1 MVASGSRRPPVASA
15 DATRLALF
23 PPQGRGKAPL
33 PGRLGRTDNGGRV
46 IRVALDQSKVG
57 QHIALQM
64 EAIEADY
71 GEDSE
76 IGDIC
81 TIVEIRG
88 PHGSHVRMRSTAAS
102 PHSTLG
108 LLKLAEQVALANFG
122 RDDG

>member
-1 MVASGSRRPPVASA
+1 MVAHWERNDERRETP
-15 DATRLALF
+15 
-23 PPQGRGKAPL
+23 
-33 PGRLGRTDNGGRV
+33 
-46 IRVALDQSKVG
+46 VALDQSKVG
-57 QHIALQM
+57 QHIASQM

-71 GEDSE
+71 GEESE

-88 PHGSHVRMRSTAAS
+88 PHGSHVRMRSTASS

-122 RDDG
+122 RDDV